1 MTTQTTPTTM
11 KNLSIQNQHR
21 VIPTKLV
28 QTSEN
33 QTCLHSCSECSQDST
48 KLKRSDEGSLAS
60 ARDDK
65 QPTNSCYT
73 DMLRDTMNEYFPL
86 LGEVTQGVV
95 DDPLSLMSGHADED
109 GVIVPCALPD
119 AMVQCLPQ
127 MMSEPLS
134 LYQDAD
140 IRTMLLAAMMP
151 TLGSAMSNV
160 RVRHERKLYAPG
172 MMNVC
177 VGPSASGKGTVGDVA
192 SLIDGINEIICAESA
207 QEMADYCKKRNRYER
222 LKKQLDGA
230 AKRDL
235 TQLVDVNDI
244 AGEIDEPQE
253 PQRRMHKLPSK
264 TTAANY
270 HRLLHANG
278 AQISYLHIPELD
290 ELNAA
295 NRTTFGDFN
304 YMLLAA
310 HNEEPLHTARKTD
323 DEDYRIERTR
333 LALVATGTESS
344 VHAFIPNL
352 EDGLSTRFIY
362 HNLPAKS
369 DVRDEMDEAMAE
381 AFNDVYTH
389 HRTQLTAIWK
399 ELRRFDGKTDEE
411 LPRLMF
417 SDEQRTLI
425 NDYYRQMV
433 SFIALTQ
440 PDRDLRAPILRTRL
454 NLYRM
459 LMIISVLR
467 RHEAMGTEEGMF
479 DERLFTVA
487 AEDLRWGLSYIFYL
501 MMQTSAM
508 YNRLR
513 SKEKEEA
520 PKQTRI
526 SALGFLHMLPRQFTT
541 AKAISIGKE
550 HGIGESGVT
559 KKLTRLCK
567 EYYIVKVAHGAFVKV
582 TKAERKRW
590 KDNCILSA
598 A

>member
-1 MTTQTTPTTM
+1 MTTQTTNM
-11 KNLSIQNQHR
+11 NQSN
-21 VIPTKLV
+21 V
-28 QTSEN
+28 
-33 QTCLHSCSECSQDST
+33 
-48 KLKRSDEGSLAS
+48 DE
-60 ARDDK
+60 
-65 QPTNSCYT
+65 QPMSYA
-73 DMLRDTMNEYFPL
+73 DMLRDTMNEHFPL
-86 LGEVTQGVV
+86 LSEVTQGIV
-95 DDPLSLMSGHADED
+95 DDPLTLMNAHTDEE
-109 GVIVPCALPD
+109 GVVVPNALPHS
-119 AMVQCLPQ
+119 MVQYLPQ

-134 LYQDAD
+134 LYEDAD
-140 IRTMLLAAMMP
+140 IRTMLLMAMMP

-160 RVRHERKLYAPG
+160 RVRHERRLYSLG

-177 VGPSASGKGTVGDVA
+177 IGPSASGKGAVGDVA
-192 SLIDGINEIICAESA
+192 SLVDGIHEIICAESA
-207 QEMADYCKKRNRYER
+207 QEMADYRKKQRRYDR

-235 TQLVDVNDI
+235 TQLVDINNI
-244 AGEIDEPQE
+244 AEEVDEPQA
-253 PQRRMHKLPSK
+253 PMRRMHKLPSK

-270 HRLLHANG
+270 HRLLYANG
-278 AQISYLHIPELD
+278 SNISYLHIAELA

-295 NRTTFGDFN
+295 NRTAFGDFN

-310 HNEEPLHTARKTD
+310 QNEEPLHTARKTD
-323 DEDYRIERTR
+323 DEDYRIEHTR

-352 EDGLSTRFIY
+352 EDGLSTRFLY

-369 DVRDEMDEAMAE
+369 TVRDEMDEAMAE
-381 AFNDVYTH
+381 AFNDVYAH
-389 HRTQLTAIWK
+389 YRTQLTAIWK
-399 ELRRFDGKTDEE
+399 ELRQFDGKADEE

-417 SDEQRTLI
+417 SDEQRALI

-467 RHEAMGTEEGMF
+467 RHEAMGTAEGIF
-479 DERLFTVA
+479 DEKVFTPTDA
-487 AEDLRWGLSYIFYL
+487 DLRWGLAYIFYC

-513 SKEKEEA
+513 REEKEEA
-520 PKQTRI
+520 AKKTRI

-541 AKAISIGKE
+541 AKAISIGEE
-550 HGIGESGVT
+550 HGVGEGGVT
-559 KKLTRLCK
+559 KKLSRLCK

-590 KDNCILSA
+590 KENGVVLA